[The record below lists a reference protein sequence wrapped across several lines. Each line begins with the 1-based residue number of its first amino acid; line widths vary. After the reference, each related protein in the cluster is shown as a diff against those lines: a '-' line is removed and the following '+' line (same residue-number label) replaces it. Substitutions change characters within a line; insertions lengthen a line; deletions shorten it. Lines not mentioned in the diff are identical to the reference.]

1 MNLYELIPT
10 LGRNEKEHF
19 RDECYLMLEA
29 VNALLAE
36 HNVEQPEWVQQL
48 EFVLEATENEL
59 NKEGAK

>member
-1 MNLYELIPT
+1 MNLYELIPK
-10 LGRNEKEHF
+10 LGRNEVEHL

-29 VNALLAE
+29 VNTLLAE

>member
-1 MNLYELIPT
+1 LNLYELIPK
-10 LGRNEKEHF
+10 LGRNEVEHL

-29 VNALLAE
+29 VNTLLAE